1 MEIFSKFKKS
11 DNGTAMQSV
20 DENKLVAYIKECVE
34 DTRNSGARIAWLGT
48 TMTNIAYLL
57 GFNGVYWDSRTR
69 SYLSLN
75 ASGGYLNRN
84 RLNAN
89 KILPRAQ
96 NRAARLCKNPP
107 KYDVR
112 PESPDTQDK
121 DAARLGIDVINM
133 IWDVQRINQARIA
146 MVMWIQQAGFAY
158 AKTCW
163 DPTLGR
169 YIKEIQ
175 EWEGDIRVDMVSPLE
190 VFPDPTAKT
199 QREVTKLVHAKVR
212 KLDYFRDHYPEKG
225 MLVKPEE
232 AWITDLQ
239 YEQRINSLNKSG
251 PATSGTDVLL
261 KNSAIEMV
269 YYEKPSRRYPDGR
282 QITCANG
289 ILLEDKPLPIGEIP
303 FAKFDDV
310 VIGGKYI
317 SEAVITHARPM
328 QDQITRILTKRA
340 QWLDK
345 TLAGKYLAARGA
357 GLAPE
362 AITDQSGEVI
372 EYNVVPN
379 APNGGAPI
387 SVQVPTIPQYAYT
400 EEEVLEQHLDDVFG
414 LNEISNGRLPESG
427 IPAAGMQILLEQDAT
442 RIGIITENHEHA
454 WADVG
459 RHILKYASGYYET
472 PRLLKVTGQGID
484 YTVKS
489 FQGSDLRNN
498 HDVFVVRGSTVP
510 NSKVYQRQ
518 EILNAYNMGLLGD
531 PMDPKLRE
539 KVLSMLEYGD
549 VGEMWQDFSI
559 DMNQINRDIDLI
571 KKGGIPLVN
580 EMDNHAL
587 HVKEKNRLRKSDK
600 YEAMPP
606 EQQAVLQGNIEEH
619 LQWEMKLLNPGLEQ
633 QVEMAGLMAQKAE
646 SMTPDQAV
654 QVADSAPP
662 LDQPMEEVPRG
673 TDEQPEGMLQ

>member
-11 DNGTAMQSV
+11 DNGESMQSL
-20 DENKLVAYIKECVE
+20 DENKLVAHIKEKVE
-34 DTRNSGARIAWLGT
+34 ECRMSGARIAWLGT

-57 GFNGVYWDSRTR
+57 GYNGVYWDTKTR
-69 SYLSLN
+69 QYLTL
-75 ASGGYLNRN
+75 SGGSGQLGRD

-96 NRAARLCKNPP
+96 NRAARLVKNPP

-112 PESPDTQDK
+112 PESPDTEDK
-121 DAARLGIDVINM
+121 DASRLGIDVINM
-133 IWDVQRINQARIA
+133 IWDIQRINQARIGL
-146 MVMWIQQAGFAY
+146 VMWVQQAGY
-158 AKTCW
+158 AFVKTCW

-169 YIKEIQ
+169 YMKELN

-190 VFPDPTAKT
+190 VFQDPTAKT
-199 QREVTKLVHAKVR
+199 LKECAWLVHAKVR
-212 KLDYFRDHYPEKG
+212 KLDYFRNQYKEKG
-225 MLVKPEE
+225 ILVKAED

-239 YEQRINSLNKSG
+239 YEARINSLNKSG
-251 PATSGTDVLL
+251 PTTSGTDIQL

-269 YYEKPSRRYPDGR
+269 YYERPSHNYPMGR
-282 QITCANG
+282 QVTCANG
-289 ILLEDKPLPIGEIP
+289 VLLEDKELPIGELNW
-303 FAKFDDV
+303 AKFDDV
-310 VIGGKYI
+310 VIGGKFI

-328 QDQITRILTKRA
+328 QDQLTKILTKRA

-387 SVQVPTIPQYAYT
+387 PVTVPSIPQYAYR
-400 EEEVLEQHLDDVFG
+400 EEEVLELHLDDVFG
-414 LNEISNGRLPESG
+414 LNEISNGRLPEAG
-427 IPAAGMQILLEQDAT
+427 IPASGMQILLEQDAT

-459 RHILKYASGYYET
+459 RHVLKYASEYYKT
-472 PRLLKVTGQGID
+472 DRLLKTTGRGLD
-484 YTVKS
+484 YTVRS
-489 FQGSDLRNN
+489 FKGADLRNN

-510 NSKVYQRQ
+510 NSKVYKRQ
-518 EILNAYNMGLLGD
+518 EIMNAYQMGLLGD

-539 KVLSMLEYGD
+539 KVLGMLEYGD

-559 DMNQINRDIDLI
+559 DMSQINRDLDLI
-571 KKGGIPLVN
+571 KRGGQPLVN
-580 EMDNHAL
+580 EMDNHPL
-587 HVKEKNRLRKSDK
+587 HIAEKNRYRKSDK
-600 YEAMPP
+600 FDSLPDEAKASL
-606 EQQAVLQGNIEEH
+606 EANIEEH
-619 LQWEMKLLNPGLEQ
+619 LDWQVKLQNPGLQ
-633 QVEMAGLMAQKAE
+633 QQAEMSELMAEQA
-646 SMTPDQAV
+646 SQITPEGAMMAHPEE
-654 QVADSAPP
+654 QVIEED
-662 LDQPMEEVPRG
+662 PMEGAPI
-673 TDEQPEGMLQ
+673 